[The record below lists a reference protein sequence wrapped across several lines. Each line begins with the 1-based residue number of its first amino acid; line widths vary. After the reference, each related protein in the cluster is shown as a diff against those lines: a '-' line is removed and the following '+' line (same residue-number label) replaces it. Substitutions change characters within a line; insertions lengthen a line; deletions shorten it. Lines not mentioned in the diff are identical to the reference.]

1 MKCGEIFI
9 AKYELKFFCS
19 KLRIYLLCHLFE
31 IITPLTSIKHSN
43 PNQISY
49 YLLLFFPPTILP
61 FLWRV
66 VRAISENASI
76 SKTWEKLNAECY
88 NWICVQNK
96 IEILSLSNSPSLHSQ
111 HILLWWELRKSKWR
125 TKMTLL
131 SVEWSNKNPT
141 ILSQGLK

>member
-49 YLLLFFPPTILP
+49 YLLLFFPPTILS

-66 VRAISENASI
+66 ARAISENASI
-76 SKTWEKLNAECY
+76 SKTWRSRTLNVITEFVSKTKLKYWASPIHLVCIVSMSY
-88 NWICVQNK
+88 CGG
-96 IEILSLSNSPSLHSQ
+96 NSERANGEQRWHSSV
-111 HILLWWELRKSKWR
+111 WNEA
-125 TKMTLL
+125 TKTL
-131 SVEWSNKNPT
+131 PYY
-141 ILSQGLK
+141 LKV